1 MEIKDAPRILY
12 IEDEIALCELFK
24 MSIGVHG
31 YRVDVAQSGNDGI
44 SLFTLNPYDIVAIDY
59 ELPDMTGMDVARR
72 LLADNPE
79 LPVLIVTGKGDEH
92 IAAEALSLGV
102 SNYIIKRDER
112 VYLEL
117 IPTIISQLLEKIDRR
132 REQIEAAAELQRS
145 EQKYR
150 DLVAVSPMCIHE
162 IDLEGRFLSMNL
174 AGLRM
179 MGVEDEVEIRGLYY
193 HEMSISEDRDRI
205 IALLDEAR
213 EGIGAEFEFAMTGI
227 DGLSHFSSSLQP
239 IKDKSGK
246 VIKLMGMTQDITARK
261 RAGLALDAHVAML
274 QGIFDNTP
282 VCMNLKDTTGRYVL
296 INKPYAAWYGLSPED
311 IIGKQAHQFYFDL
324 TRADTVSEVEKAVV
338 ETGETIQQEVKIRG
352 IDGNFYERSVTKF
365 LVKTA
370 DETPD
375 LIGTVAI
382 DITERKVIEKSLQT
396 AFVAAEQ
403 ANQAKSGFLATMSH
417 EFRTPLNAILGFS
430 DMIRTQSIAP
440 LEDQKTREYANDIHD
455 SGQHMLGL
463 VNDVLDMAAI
473 EAGERGLSKE
483 ACSVGEV
490 VNECLAIVRHA
501 ASERDIEL
509 SFDIPDDLPTLY
521 ADSSSLRQIFL
532 NLLSNGIKFTSEE
545 GRIGISARA
554 SNHEITIKVTDTGIG
569 IPSDNLADVTKPFT
583 KLNDDSFIAHNG
595 TGLGLS
601 IVDSLVELHDGEM
614 SIESEINEGTTVT
627 VIFPRR
633 EPMN

>member
-205 IALLDEAR
+205 TALLDEAR

-501 ASERDIEL
+501 ASERHIEL

-554 SNHEITIKVTDTGIG
+554 SNHEITIKVSDTGIG